1 MDERNI
7 SAAERTIGYLLRLPY
22 ERLSERVY
30 GALAAQGFPDIRPAH
45 SAVFRHI
52 AGSGSRVSD
61 LAERARM
68 TKQSMAYLV
77 EALASAGY
85 VAATPDPADGRA
97 KLVRLTRRGRAV
109 SETLV
114 RLSREAEEE
123 LAARLPP
130 GRMAA
135 LRRLLGELAEVLERS

>member
-7 SAAERTIGYLLRLPY
+7 SATERTLGYLLRLPY
-22 ERLSERVY
+22 ERLSECVY
-30 GALAAQGFPDIRPAH
+30 GTLAAQGFPDIRPAH

-61 LAERARM
+61 LAERAGL

-77 EALASAGY
+77 EALAAAGY
-85 VAATPDPADGRA
+85 VAVAPDPADGRA
-97 KLVRLTRRGRAV
+97 KLVRLTRRGRMV

-114 RLSREAEEE
+114 RLSREIEKNF
-123 LAARLPP
+123 AARLAP
-130 GRMAA
+130 GRMEV
-135 LRRLLGELAEVLERS
+135 LRGLLGELADVLERP